1 LRARKTPLPIQ
12 NYNELLG
19 GPSEESS
26 EESSEGSSDISNE
39 YERPVYRRK
48 TEVDEA
54 TEIPSQRNYIIS
66 NYYNNRKLPK

>member
-1 LRARKTPLPIQ
+1 LRSRKTPLPIQ
-12 NYNELLG
+12 NYDELLG

-48 TEVDEA
+48 TKVDKA
-54 TEIPSQRNYIIS
+54 IEIPSRRNYTRR
-66 NYYNNRKLPK
+66 NYDNNRK

>member
-12 NYNELLG
+12 NYDELLG
-19 GPSEESS
+19 GPS

-48 TEVDEA
+48 TKVDKA
-54 TEIPSQRNYIIS
+54 IEIPSRRNYTRR
-66 NYYNNRKLPK
+66 NYDNNRK